1 MHYAVLNASIIGQ
14 RMRYF
19 LLIDFIFQC
28 TYIIYV
34 FHSNLQCSGFSFLY
48 TFYIMFTKYLEL
60 KSSDKIYTV
69 L

>member
-14 RMRYF
+14 RMCYY

-34 FHSNLQCSGFSFLY
+34 FHSNLQCTGFIYLSI
-48 TFYIMFTKYLEL
+48 FYSIFTKYLEL